1 MKYGALAAI
10 VLALTL
16 LGSTCV
22 PLIDLDNNNNNGGV
36 TPNTLLSASVMRP
49 AVTREVAADSTIE
62 IEWTAVNLT
71 EDDAVAAV
79 LVRWRP
85 DLSETILAGGLR
97 LPESGGT
104 RTLDWDTSGF
114 QGGEYSIHVR
124 VTAGGRSEEA
134 AAPGRITLNTAP
146 KFEFTAPTKDVEL
159 GDPNAV
165 IEPNTPSG
173 PSVDGGAVDATTITI
188 KWTAFDPDGD
198 GVARLEVDPDE
209 DDPNHN
215 SGNEIIITELPLLVE
230 SSTESFDWDGSD
242 EQGVRVETDTY
253 VLFAR
258 VTDDFNKAQLTENA
272 GRLIIPDAPEADPTP
287 PLFTAPEEDTDFLDS
302 DADLKIEYLLGESDD
317 VLVDLEVDVDD
328 NNSNGNE
335 IRIDS
340 QRLVEVVEDEDTQT
354 GEFDWNGEDEH
365 NDAVPSGIYHLLLL
379 INRGAGA
386 PQIVVSDALVFRR
399 TDDDQPLIAL
409 IKPDTDQ
416 TVEAGQL
423 VFIKWRD
430 DDHGGVEEPE
440 DPNDPNTPAYDKE
453 SAVIRLWLDDDDTF
467 GDDPNDPA
475 PMIEITPKPSDPIEA
490 LKDGVL
496 DTFNYRV
503 PELGALG
510 PGRYYIFATISREA
524 VSPPDEGNTS
534 RAAGQIV
541 IDDPNNPN

>member
-22 PLIDLDNNNNNGGV
+22 PLINLDNNSPS
-36 TPNTLLSASVMRP
+36 TPTGTLLSAAVTRP

-71 EDDAVAAV
+71 EDNAIAEVF
-79 LVRWRP
+79 VRWRT

-97 LPESGGT
+97 LPEAGGT
-104 RTLDWDTSGF
+104 QTLDWDTSGF

-124 VTAGGRSEEA
+124 VTAGGRSEES

-146 KFEFTAPTKDVEL
+146 SFEFTAPEMDVEL

-173 PSVDGGAVDATTITI
+173 PSVGGSDGDATTITI

-198 GVARLEVDPDE
+198 GMARLEVDPDE
-209 DDPNHN
+209 DDPNHD
-215 SGNEIIITELPLLVE
+215 SGNEIIITELPLLEE
-230 SSTESFDWDGSD
+230 SSSESFDWDGSD
-242 EQGVRVETDTY
+242 ESGVRVETDTY
-253 VLFAR
+253 VLYAR
-258 VTDDFNKAQLTENA
+258 VTDDFNKDQLIENA
-272 GRLIIPDAPEADPTP
+272 GKLIIPDPPEEEPTP
-287 PLFTAPEEDTDFLDS
+287 PLITAPDADTDFLES
-302 DADLKIEYLLGESDD
+302 DADLKIEYLLGESED
-317 VLVDLEVDVDD
+317 VLVDLEIDPDD

-354 GEFDWNGEDEH
+354 GEFDWNGDDEH
-365 NDAVPSGIYHLLLL
+365 NDPVPSGIYHVLLL
-379 INRGAGA
+379 INRGSGS
-386 PQIVVSDALVFRR
+386 PQIVSSDALVFRR
-399 TDDDQPLIAL
+399 VDDDQPLIAL
-409 IKPDTDQ
+409 IEPNTDQ
-416 TVEAGQL
+416 TVEAGQF

-440 DPNDPNTPAYDKE
+440 DPNDPNTAAYDKDP
-453 SAVIRLWLDDDDTF
+453 AVIHLWLDDDDTF

-475 PMIEITPKPSDPIEA
+475 PMVEITPDPNDPIDA

-503 PELGALG
+503 PELSVLG
-510 PGRYYIFATISREA
+510 PGRYYIFATITREA
-524 VSPPDEGNTS
+524 VTPPDEGNVS
-534 RAAGQIV
+534 RAAGQVV
-541 IDDPNNPN
+541 IDDPNSTN